1 MLVTR
6 KEGDSK
12 LIKVDNID
20 VVDIVDNV
28 DNIDDVD
35 IVDNDVDDI
44 GDFGDAEGY
53 AGPLQEGGGQQADR
67 LGAQSRQR

>member
-1 MLVTR
+1 MPPVGRLWP
-6 KEGDSK
+6 S
-12 LIKVDNID
+12 ID
-20 VVDIVDNV
+20 DADIVDNA

-53 AGPLQEGGGQQADR
+53 AGPLQEGGRQQVDR

>member
-20 VVDIVDNV
+20 
-28 DNIDDVD
+28 DVD
-35 IVDNDVDDI
+35 FVDNDVDDI